1 MSKLFSHEDLD
12 TEQVAENLIE
22 AKIENSDI
30 PDMTEVHET
39 SIQVSVEGVL
49 KAASDL
55 YIVKDVQASLES
67 KKLSSVEYF
76 TSIENYSLFMKSVS
90 NNLGISTKIPSMED
104 FKNPYG
110 IKASH
115 QFVMEGFTDFVR
127 SIWEK
132 IKSFFKDFF
141 KKIMLFMK
149 RLVNA
154 NLEMEE
160 YEEYIESLMRNVKK
174 SDKKNVEPIIVDSKL
189 PSMLSDFG
197 MEELTTDYLFTKG
210 SDKLMNLSRVINVL
224 SDHQLTKFEK
234 DLGLMVMYITTE
246 LESLKQKDISS
257 LSEIISNIRN
267 RCSDDFSDTLFTTEV
282 PFKVLPDEVQSTVL
296 NNFDTEQLRSGNAR
310 FYSLVNDRDSSQ
322 SLPKHYNVY
331 LVVSSYDTAND
342 SSNVRTSKMLVVS
355 NTEKNTHIHNNMKTI
370 ADRDNLIKFYEFYKK
385 FSKEF
390 KIKSIN
396 DKLISVD
403 KNIEKMV
410 KDIAKPFE
418 HVLARESII
427 GPDTE
432 FGREWG
438 ATVGVARN
446 AAGEPIQ
453 QPMLDDISTQ
463 SSISSSNTSSDPQ
476 SRKEFEYLH
485 KFMLNYMNCTQSYL
499 KEFSVNIAASGQECR
514 YEMIKLLY
522 KSAKQF

>member
-12 TEQVAENLIE
+12 TEQGAENLIE

-49 KAASDL
+49 KASSDL

-76 TSIENYSLFMKSVS
+76 TSIENYSLFMKSIS
-90 NNLGISTKIPSMED
+90 NNLGVSAKIPSMED

-210 SDKLMNLSRVINVL
+210 RDKLMNLSRVINVL
-224 SDHQLTKFEK
+224 SDQQLTRFEK
-234 DLGLMVMYITTE
+234 DLGLMVTYISTE
-246 LESLKQKDISS
+246 LESLKQKDASAI
-257 LSEIISNIRN
+257 SEIVSNIRN
-267 RCSDDFSDTLFTTEV
+267 RCSDDFSNTLFTTEV
-282 PFKVLPDEVQSTVL
+282 SFKALPDEVQSTVMNIL
-296 NNFDTEQLRSGNAR
+296 DTEQL
-310 FYSLVNDRDSSQ
+310 
-322 SLPKHYNVY
+322 
-331 LVVSSYDTAND
+331 
-342 SSNVRTSKMLVVS
+342 
-355 NTEKNTHIHNNMKTI
+355 
-370 ADRDNLIKFYEFYKK
+370 
-385 FSKEF
+385 
-390 KIKSIN
+390 
-396 DKLISVD
+396 
-403 KNIEKMV
+403 
-410 KDIAKPFE
+410 
-418 HVLARESII
+418 
-427 GPDTE
+427 
-432 FGREWG
+432 
-438 ATVGVARN
+438 
-446 AAGEPIQ
+446 
-453 QPMLDDISTQ
+453 
-463 SSISSSNTSSDPQ
+463 
-476 SRKEFEYLH
+476 
-485 KFMLNYMNCTQSYL
+485 
-499 KEFSVNIAASGQECR
+499 
-514 YEMIKLLY
+514 
-522 KSAKQF
+522 